1 MADPNRRR
9 SADDEWEH
17 TGRSEE
23 RIPLLEKE
31 LELEESRIP
40 FTIQRFTLEKEKIA
54 TIMSRSSSRHDA
66 FAVHKHSSNRY
77 MDSALTRGNINL
89 ASLRSASQWG
99 GMGNNLSPSD
109 KYAERTSALQGRLK
123 ELLVFELHKDG

>member
-1 MADPNRRR
+1 MADNG
-9 SADDEWEH
+9 WEY
-17 TGRSEE
+17 RSEE
-23 RIPLLEKE
+23 ERPLLFEEKE
-31 LELEESRIP
+31 LELEESSIP
-40 FTIQRFTLEKEKIA
+40 FTIQRFILEKKKKKIA
-54 TIMSRSSSRHDA
+54 TFMSTRNMSSRNDT
-66 FAVHKHSSNRY
+66 FAVNKHSSNRY

-109 KYAERTSALQGRLK
+109 EYSERTSALQGRLK